1 MNTYIITLLDQNI
14 SDKKIAS
21 LLFKKAV
28 YHDKSCKKLAKKL
41 SYELKADYY
50 ELRYFRS
57 MKSFYLRLGYKRN
70 KRDILLITLYHNMEV
85 IEYLIGAFHTKIK
98 HKIERRGG
106 YESINKKGW
115 W

>member
-1 MNTYIITLLDQNI
+1 MNTYIITLMDQNI

-57 MKSFYLRLGYKRN
+57 MKSFYLRLGYKRK
-70 KRDILLITLYHNMEV
+70 KRDILVTYH
-85 IEYLIGAFHTKIK
+85 IIPQYGSDKIP
-98 HKIERRGG
+98 
-106 YESINKKGW
+106 YWSVSY
-115 W
+115 

>member
-41 SYELKADYY
+41 SWELQSDDY
-50 ELRYFRS
+50 ELRYVRS
-57 MKSFYLRLGYKRN
+57 MKSFYLRLVYKRK
-70 KRDILLITLYHNMEV
+70 KRDILVTYHIIPQYGSDRIPYWSV
-85 IEYLIGAFHTKIK
+85 SY
-98 HKIERRGG
+98 
-106 YESINKKGW
+106 
-115 W
+115 

>member
-70 KRDILLITLYHNMEV
+70 KRDILITYHIIPQYGSDRIPYWSV
-85 IEYLIGAFHTKIK
+85 SY
-98 HKIERRGG
+98 
-106 YESINKKGW
+106 
-115 W
+115 

>member
-41 SYELKADYY
+41 SWELQSDDY
-50 ELRYFRS
+50 ELRYVKS
-57 MKSFYLRLGYKRN
+57 MKSFYLRLVYKRK
-70 KRDILLITLYHNMEV
+70 KRDILVTYH
-85 IEYLIGAFHTKIK
+85 IIPQYGSDKIP
-98 HKIERRGG
+98 
-106 YESINKKGW
+106 YWSVSY
-115 W
+115 

>member
-1 MNTYIITLLDQNI
+1 MNTYIITLLDQDIN
-14 SDKKIAS
+14 DKKIAS

-57 MKSFYLRLGYKRN
+57 MKSFYLRLGYKRK
-70 KRDILLITLYHNMEV
+70 KRDILVTYH
-85 IEYLIGAFHTKIK
+85 IIPQYGSDKIP
-98 HKIERRGG
+98 
-106 YESINKKGW
+106 YWSVSY
-115 W
+115 

>member
-41 SYELKADYY
+41 SWELQSDDY
-50 ELRYFRS
+50 ELRYVKS
-57 MKSFYLRLGYKRN
+57 MKSFYLRLIYKRK
-70 KRDILLITLYHNMEV
+70 KRDILVTYHIIPQYGSDRIPYWSV
-85 IEYLIGAFHTKIK
+85 SY
-98 HKIERRGG
+98 
-106 YESINKKGW
+106 
-115 W
+115 

>member
-41 SYELKADYY
+41 SWELQSDDY
-50 ELRYFRS
+50 ELRYVKS
-57 MKSFYLRLGYKRN
+57 MKSFYLRLVYKRK
-70 KRDILLITLYHNMEV
+70 KRDILVTYHIIPQYGSDRIPYWSV
-85 IEYLIGAFHTKIK
+85 SY
-98 HKIERRGG
+98 
-106 YESINKKGW
+106 
-115 W
+115 